1 MRFVDE
7 WVAVSEEEIGAA
19 LVGLLQH
26 EGKLVEGAAACAV
39 AALLRL
45 RGRCRGKR
53 VVVVCC
59 GGNIAAA
66 TLARL
71 LQQANLE
78 QQQQQQQQQEVRC

>member
-7 WVAVSEEEIGAA
+7 WVALTEAEIAAA
-19 LVGLLQH
+19 LVSLLHH

-39 AALLRL
+39 AALLRQ
-45 RGRCRGKR
+45 RARWRGKR

-66 TLARL
+66 TLGRL
-71 LQQANLE
+71 LAETTPLE
-78 QQQQQQQQQEVRC
+78 L

>member
-7 WVAVSEEEIGAA
+7 WVTLSEQEIAAA
-19 LVGLLQH
+19 LVGLLRH

-39 AALLRL
+39 AAALRL
-45 RGRCRGKR
+45 RDRCRGRR

-66 TLARL
+66 TVGRL
-71 LQQANLE
+71 LAE
-78 QQQQQQQQQEVRC
+78 AEA